1 MGIGFLE
8 DQVQSAATFQG
19 VVCRKL
25 QAEPPQQKM
34 AHLLE
39 DQVEPAPPF
48 THCKVD

>member
-8 DQVQSAATFQG
+8 DQVQQLHFKRCCLS
-19 VVCRKL
+19 
-25 QAEPPQQKM
+25 QASQQKM

-48 THCKVD
+48 THCTVD